1 METETRDQI
10 LIKCRRAAVGA
21 AAIAVAVAV
30 AGLFLFR
37 GRDKLATTT
46 AGQTA
51 SWIRQCLPFAAGNE
65 PGMRRCCRCCKLL
78 LLLWLWLLLSSRL
91 STGSNNWVVY
101 RWMDWM
107 VWQLRLYLLVDAR
120 GQRNATLRFLANGYL
135 RTLHKYSKRGRDSR
149 SSRSSSSSSSRSRSG
164 SREHRHAN
172 PLEHLT
178 DHIGPGQMNSW
189 HSLSVSLFLRLGG
202 LAPFCCPFE
211 ITN

>member
-1 METETRDQI
+1 MDRESRDQI

-65 PGMRRCCRCCKLL
+65 PGMRQCCRCCKLL
-78 LLLWLWLLLSSRL
+78 LLWLLLSSRL
-91 STGSNNWVVY
+91 STGSNNWAVY

-135 RTLHKYSKRGRDSR
+135 RTLHKYSKRGRDSEEQKLESR
-149 SSRSSSSSSSRSRSG
+149 APPRKSSR
-164 SREHRHAN
+164 AF
-172 PLEHLT
+172 
-178 DHIGPGQMNSW
+178 D
-189 HSLSVSLFLRLGG
+189 
-202 LAPFCCPFE
+202 
-211 ITN
+211 